1 MPLRFTYAFSK
12 MFYVYVLSILQ
23 GTEDTEANCDTR
35 SLPPGWLIPPALG
48 GSSLSAHVG
57 LRLQHCLCKF
67 SGPLVVEKLI
77 TYSEAPWKEF
87 SRGSLVLQEL
97 GAWGWAPFA
106 LSGLALPPD
115 AWALPPRQQE
125 LGLPG
130 KTECVNSG
138 PQEGLLCLCVGFSQS
153 ED

>member
-1 MPLRFTYAFSK
+1 MTQDLCPQA
-12 MFYVYVLSILQ
+12 
-23 GTEDTEANCDTR
+23 
-35 SLPPGWLIPPALG
+35 
-48 GSSLSAHVG
+48 GSSHLHLVEVHSLHMWGSVCNIAFVS
-57 LRLQHCLCKF
+57 F